1 MNINT
6 IINNRK
12 SFKYKNKFE
21 GYTHAIT

>member
-12 SFKYKNKFE
+12 GFKYKNKFE